1 MAIHPEFQLD
11 GGARQAGLAMTHS
24 MGSFAASSAVLRLP
38 PPGKKQS
45 PFPSATQRR
54 SHPPGSIGR
63 PRSSGSRRP
72 TSVGN
77 FQSRRPA

>member
-38 PPGKKQS
+38 RRARNRARFRAQRSDEAIHLAGS
-45 PFPSATQRR
+45 P
-54 SHPPGSIGR
+54 R
-63 PRSSGSRRP
+63 PRSSG
-72 TSVGN
+72 
-77 FQSRRPA
+77 F

>member
-38 PPGKKQS
+38 PSGKKQS

-54 SHPPGSIGR
+54 SHPPSWIATPSFLGLLMTNMRVKDPI
-63 PRSSGSRRP
+63 SG
-72 TSVGN
+72 
-77 FQSRRPA
+77 